1 MQNLMPPINTPD
13 KLFHDGDPTNGIDG
27 TIVPSEWLNNDQSA
41 TRDLQQEVISVLS
54 AAGIVPDESKQDQ
67 LVNAI
72 MSLVENSSQPLDD
85 TLTALASLVG
95 AANKLAYFT
104 GAETAALTNFTDV
117 GRNIVGKNTVA
128 DVLLYM
134 GLVNANG
141 YSGRL
146 SGIPKLITTSGT
158 YTTPPGVKALIV
170 EVIGAGAGG
179 GGTLSAAAGA
189 HSVTGGGGSG
199 GIAESFIAN
208 PAATY
213 NVTIGAGGK
222 GGTTAGTS
230 GADGGTTSFGAAA
243 IATGGTGGTGSTTIA
258 ISQTNAIVAAGGYA
272 GKGTVGN
279 IRCGSNESAGVS
291 VGTNYGNISSGGGS
305 TPYGTGG
312 IRVGLSMKGNQPGFS
327 ATGYG
332 AGGSGAIS
340 IDAGGA
346 AAGGDG
352 SDGCVLVWELY

>member
-1 MQNLMPPINTPD
+1 MHRIDTPTAQKD
-13 KLFHDGDPTNGIDG
+13 KFGAGKNGFTRGNPQTG
-27 TIVPSEWLNNDQSA
+27 TQA
-41 TRDLQQEVISVLS
+41 TD
-54 AAGIVPDESKQDQ
+54 
-67 LVNAI
+67 
-72 MSLVENSSQPLDD
+72 LDD
-85 TLTALASLVG
+85 DYFDAIQEELAGVVEATGISLDKAKRNQLLTALKALLLSRAHPFADIKADG
-95 AANKLAYFT
+95 AAAV
-104 GAETAALTNFTDV
+104 AEALTN
-117 GRNIVGKNTVA
+117 
-128 DVLLYM
+128 L
-134 GLVNANG
+134 GLINGSG

-146 SGIPKLITTSGT
+146 SGVPKLIATSGT
-158 YTTPPGVKALIV
+158 YTTPSGVKALIV

-179 GGTLSAAAGA
+179 GGTLSATAGA
-189 HSVTGGGGSG
+189 HSVTGGGGAG
-199 GIAESFIAN
+199 GTAVSFIAN
-208 PAATY
+208 PVTTY

-222 GGTTAGTS
+222 SGTTAGTS
-230 GADGGTTSFGAAA
+230 GTDGGTTSFGSVA
-243 IATGGTGGTGSTTIA
+243 IATGGTGGTGGTTTA
-258 ISQTNAIVAAGGYA
+258 ISQTNAIVAAGGNA

-312 IRVGLSMKGNQPGFS
+312 MRVGLSVKGNQPGFS